1 MKCEI
6 FLELW
11 REKLLQTRK
20 ILNIPFDSKYIV
32 SLRLFEISQ
41 EEVCGRCSKSW
52 FGPCLYAQ
60 FSFYVLQNKR
70 RIFFNSLAT
79 KIVQIFIILR
89 LVNDIMISKTSLLH
103 FLSEA
108 LLPAITLLQPTQKIQ
123 NPKMQ
128 DFEPFLKCCK
138 LFQQYQKRRSVCL
151 FIVLRMFSR
160 EI

>member
-1 MKCEI
+1 MHLR

-11 REKLLQTRK
+11 REKPLQTRN

-41 EEVCGRCSKSW
+41 EESCGRCSKSW
-52 FGPCLYAQ
+52 FGPCLYAK
-60 FSFYVLQNKR
+60 FSFYVLQNKHR
-70 RIFFNSLAT
+70 NFFNSLAT

-89 LVNDIMISKTSLLH
+89 LVNDIMISKTTLSH

-108 LLPAITLLQPTQKIQ
+108 FFACNHSSIAKI
-123 NPKMQ
+123 KMQ
-128 DFEPFLKCCK
+128 DFEQFLKCYK
-138 LFQQYQKRRSVCL
+138 LFQQYQKRSSVCL

-160 EI
+160 EF

>member
-20 ILNIPFDSKYIV
+20 ILNILFDSKYIV

-52 FGPCLYAQ
+52 FGPCFYAQ

-108 LLPAITLLQPTQKIQ
+108 LFACNHSSAA
-123 NPKMQ
+123 NPKNPKPKNAR
-128 DFEPFLKCCK
+128 F
-138 LFQQYQKRRSVCL
+138 
-151 FIVLRMFSR
+151 
-160 EI
+160 